1 MDMMDGK
8 IKVALGQ
15 IKIIWENK
23 DKNRANC
30 ETMVK
35 RAAQANADLII
46 FPELTLTGFSMNI
59 GQIAEDTG
67 DSPTML
73 FFKGLAKKHQINIIF
88 GVALKSKDGK
98 KGRNMAIMVDASG
111 GTRAQYQKIH
121 PFSFAREEKYYL
133 PGDKLSLFSIKGFK
147 CALAICYDLRFP
159 GLFEALAKHQPE
171 AVIIIANW
179 PKVRIRHWQTLL
191 SARSLDMQCYVIG
204 VNRAGKGANLEYNGY
219 SSAYSVTGEKI
230 VEYKNKETLGFVEL
244 DKKAVSNQRRAFTSL
259 RDKRHN
265 LYFSL

>member
-1 MDMMDGK
+1 MIEEK

-15 IKIIWENK
+15 IKIIWEDK
-23 DKNRANC
+23 EKNRAIC
-30 ETMVK
+30 EKMIK
-35 RAAQANADLII
+35 RATQVNADLII
-46 FPELTLTGFSMNI
+46 FPELTLTGFTMNVS
-59 GQIAEDTG
+59 QIAEDAG

-73 FFKGLAKKHQINIIF
+73 FFKGLAKKYQINIIF
-88 GVALKSKDGK
+88 GVALKSKNGK
-98 KGRNMAIMVDASG
+98 KGRNMAIMVDTSG
-111 GTRAQYQKIH
+111 RVRTQYQKIH
-121 PFSFAREEKYYL
+121 PFSFAREEKYYQ
-133 PGDKLSLFSIKGFK
+133 PGDKLALFSIKGLK
-147 CALAICYDLRFP
+147 CALIICYDLRFP

-204 VNRAGKGANLEYNGY
+204 VNRVGKGADLEYNGY

-230 VEYKNKETLGFVEL
+230 VEYKNKETLSFVEL